1 MSYPK
6 KPSRPAAVPAGQFTR
21 LMRFGGLAGGLAGD
35 AFVRGAGKM
44 VKGERPDLSTLLLT
58 PQNANRVADE
68 LARMRGAAMKLGQL
82 ISMDRG
88 DLVAP
93 ELSSF
98 FARLRDTATP
108 MPPRQLKKVLSDA
121 WGPRWLSQ
129 FSKFDPEPMAA
140 ASIGQVHRARTKN
153 GDELAIKVQY
163 PGVRRSIDSDVD
175 NLAGLIRL
183 SGLKPASLDLGPFLG
198 EAKRQLHQ
206 EADYIREAEYLRRY
220 SENLVGLNGYRVPRV
235 YEAFS
240 TETILAMSFEPAE
253 PIEQM
258 ASAPQAE
265 RDRTAERLIR
275 LLLMELFDFHLMQT
289 DPNFANYRI
298 DRTSGEIVL
307 LDFGA
312 TRTVD
317 PAIASNYR
325 ALFFALLD
333 GNQDNVI
340 AAALALGFIDQDLLA
355 RFRPQINEM
364 ISLII
369 EQIAGTGVIDFSE
382 RTTVE
387 RLRDQGFAIM
397 ETGDAHYIPPSD
409 ILFLQRKFGGMYLLA
424 SHLGARVDVAALM
437 EPYRI

>member
-1 MSYPK
+1 MITHK
-6 KPSRPAAVPAGQFTR
+6 KKFRPAAVPAGQVTR
-21 LMRFGGLAGGLAGD
+21 LLRFGGLAGGLAGD
-35 AFVRGAGKM
+35 ALVRGAGKM
-44 VKGERPDLSTLLLT
+44 VKGERPDLSALLLT

-88 DLVAP
+88 DLIAP
-93 ELSSF
+93 ELAVF

-121 WGPRWLSQ
+121 WGARWLSQ

-163 PGVRRSIDSDVD
+163 PGIRRSIDSDVE

-183 SGLKPASLDLGPFLG
+183 SGLKPANLNLGPFLD

-220 SENLVGLNGYRVPRV
+220 SENLTGVSGFRVPSV
-235 YEAFS
+235 YDAFS
-240 TETILAMSFEPAE
+240 TETVLAMSFEPGE
-253 PIEQM
+253 PIERM
-258 ASAPQAE
+258 DGAPQAE
-265 RDRTAERLIR
+265 RNQTVERLIR
-275 LLLMELFDFHLMQT
+275 LLLMELFYFHMMQT

-317 PAIASNYR
+317 PTIAANYR
-325 ALFFALLD
+325 SLILALLD
-333 GNQDNVI
+333 GKKDDAVS
-340 AAALALGFIDQDLLA
+340 AAMALGFIDNALLA
-355 RFRPQINEM
+355 RFRSEIHAM

-369 EQIAGTGVIDFSE
+369 EQIAGSGVIDFSD
-382 RTTVE
+382 RAAVE
-387 RLRDQGFAIM
+387 RLRDQSFAIM
-397 ETGDAHYIPPSD
+397 ETGDVHYIPPSD
-409 ILFLQRKFGGMYLLA
+409 ILFLQRKFGGIYLLA
-424 SHLGARVDVAALM
+424 SHLGASVDVRALM